1 MSEYAVTLANS
12 GDWPQLFDMLRS
24 WPFKSYLLHDNFN
37 GSDLENLCRVRAEK
51 FLAQNGNLVWVC
63 RSSAGIAAFA
73 ALSRLPWDSEQ
84 LGMLA
89 ARLDYFVCN
98 GPQLEVYNIKRA
110 LADCVLQFCEKE
122 GIRHLSARADA
133 SDLSSIHVLEEKGFI
148 QVDGIL
154 TLALHLEE
162 SPARQPA
169 QLPMEI
175 RIATAA
181 DAEAAAKLAGSA
193 YIYDRFHSDPAIPP
207 ERSDRLHANW
217 LRNSC
222 SGKAADAGVLAEENG
237 RLLGFV
243 TCKLNRDTKEHLGKL
258 IGTIVLVATAKEASR
273 RGIGRMATMA
283 ALDWFRQQGTAIVEV
298 GTQLRNLPAS
308 RLYESCGFRLVGS
321 SVSLRKLI
329 ATTTQ

>member
-1 MSEYAVTLANS
+1 MNEYAATQASS
-12 GDWPQLFDMLRS
+12 GDWPQFSDMLRN
-24 WPFKSYLLHDNFN
+24 WPFKPYLLHDNFSAS
-37 GSDLENLCRVRAEK
+37 GLENLCRVRAEK
-51 FLAQNGNLVWVC
+51 FLAQTGNLVWVC
-63 RSSAGIAAFA
+63 KSSAAIAGFA

-84 LGMLA
+84 LGMPA
-89 ARLDYFVCN
+89 ARLDYLISN
-98 GPQLEVYNIKRA
+98 GPYLQGSAIKRA
-110 LADCVLQFCEKE
+110 LADCVLLFCDKE

-154 TLALHLEE
+154 TFALQLDGTRPGLPAH
-162 SPARQPA
+162 SPIK
-169 QLPMEI
+169 I

-181 DAEAAAKLAGSA
+181 DAEAAAELAGKA
-193 YIYDRFHSDPAIPP
+193 YIYDRFHSDPAIPV

-222 SGKAADAGVLAEENG
+222 SGKAADAVVLAEENG

-273 RGIGRMATMA
+273 RGIGRMTTMA
-283 ALDWFRQQGTAIVEV
+283 SLDWFREQGTAIVEV

-308 RLYESCGFRLVGS
+308 RLYERCGFKLVGS
-321 SVSLRKLI
+321 CVSLRKLI
-329 ATTTQ
+329 ATTTK